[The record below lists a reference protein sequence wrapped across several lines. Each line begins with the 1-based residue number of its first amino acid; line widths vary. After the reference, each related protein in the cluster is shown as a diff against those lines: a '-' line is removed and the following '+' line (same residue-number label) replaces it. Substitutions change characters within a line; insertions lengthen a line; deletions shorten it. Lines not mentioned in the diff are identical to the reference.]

1 MNKELHFSQEARE
14 KLIKGVNILNKA
26 VASTLGP
33 KGRNVVI
40 ESDYGT
46 PHVTK
51 DGVTVAKAVTLADP
65 VENLGA
71 QIIKQAA
78 AKTVAK
84 AGDGTTTATVLAA
97 AMVNEGN
104 RYIQAGVPPIDVV
117 RQLKIAALDAQEVIQ
132 EFSESVKGDWNKI
145 SQVATISAN
154 NDSYLGSIIGEA
166 FRQAGEYG
174 IVGVQ
179 ESKSGNTYT
188 QGVTGYRYDRGYLSP
203 HFVTNYE
210 KRTAELENVYILFY
224 DKKIRSTQ
232 EIVPILEKVVQAN
245 GALLVIA
252 EEVEAQAL
260 GILVVNKLRSG
271 LALAATKCPAFGDRR
286 MKLLQDM
293 ATLTGGQVISES
305 SGRTLQSTK
314 LEDLGRANKI
324 IISANETTILE
335 AGGDPEAI
343 SHRIEQVKA
352 ELEDASTEYEREK
365 TAERLASLTNGVT
378 VIHVG
383 APTEVELK
391 EKKDR
396 IDDAINATRAAI
408 DGGIVPGGGLSL
420 AYASR
425 KIPNTSSPGNAVLRR
440 SLEAPI
446 RTILQNAGRDSETLA
461 KVNFKGGKG
470 YNAAED
476 RIENLKE
483 VGIIDPTLVVTS
495 ALEYAVS
502 AASMI
507 LLTDTTITNKKSDL
521 PNPAL
526 DMDIEPPF

>member
-1 MNKELHFSQEARE
+1 MNKELHFSSEARE
-14 KLIKGVNILNKA
+14 KLIKGVNTLNKA

-51 DGVTVAKAVTLADP
+51 DGVTVAKAITLEDP

-78 AKTVAK
+78 ARTVSE

-104 RYIQAGVPPIDVV
+104 RFIQAGVAPIDVV
-117 RQLKIAALDAQEVIQ
+117 RQLRIAGSQAATLIENL
-132 EFSESVKGDWNKI
+132 SEDIKNDWAKV

-154 NDSYLGSIIGEA
+154 NDSTLGKIIGEA
-166 FRQAGEYG
+166 FELAGEYG

-179 ESKSGNTYT
+179 ESKSGTTYT
-188 QGVTGYRYDRGYLSP
+188 QNVKGYRYDRGYLSP
-203 HFVTNYE
+203 YFVTDHK

-224 DKKIRSTQ
+224 DKKIRAIQ
-232 EIVPILEKVVQAN
+232 EIIPIIEKVLAVK
-245 GALLVIA
+245 GSLLVIA

-260 GILVVNKLRSG
+260 GVMVVNKMRAGIS
-271 LALAATKCPAFGDRR
+271 LAATKCPAFGDRR

-293 ATLTGGQVISES
+293 AVLTGGNVISE
-305 SGRTLQSTK
+305 TLGKGLHQVT
-314 LEDLGRANKI
+314 LEDLGKANKV
-324 IISANETTILE
+324 IISDNETTIYE
-335 AGGDPEAI
+335 AGGDSDQI
-343 SHRIEQVKA
+343 SERIEQIKA
-352 ELEDASTEYEREK
+352 ELELSKTEYEREK
-365 TAERLASLTNGVT
+365 TAERLASLTQGVT
-378 VIHVG
+378 VIHIG

-396 IDDAINATRAAI
+396 VDDAINATRAAI
-408 DGGIVPGGGLSL
+408 NGGIVPGGGLAL

-425 KIPNTSSPGNAVLRR
+425 NLSKDATPGAAVLRR

-461 KVNFKGGKG
+461 KVNFGKGKG
-470 YNAAED
+470 YNAAAD
-476 RIENLKE
+476 RVENLKE
-483 VGIIDPTLVVTS
+483 VGIVDPTQVVLA
-495 ALEYAVS
+495 ALKYAIS

-507 LLTDTTITNKKSDL
+507 LLTDTTITSKKIDL

-526 DMDIEPPF
+526 DMDVAPPF